1 MDLKFYNVFKKIL
14 TQKLLFQ
21 NIIKIKCIPK
31 FSKQL
36 NFLTYL
42 LLSIYKKLFLSNSH
56 QIKHGHYV
64 QGMIA
69 NKSKKMKK
77 NNVKIC

>member
-1 MDLKFYNVFKKIL
+1 MTSSK
-14 TQKLLFQ
+14 
-21 NIIKIKCIPK
+21 NIDTETIISKHYKNKCIPK

-36 NFLTYL
+36 NVLTYL
-42 LLSIYKKLFLSNSH
+42 LLSIYTKSFLSNSH

-69 NKSKKMKK
+69 NLRK
-77 NNVKIC
+77 

>member
-1 MDLKFYNVFKKIL
+1 MNGFRILRCLQKIL
-14 TQKLLFQ
+14 IQKLLFQ
-21 NIIKIKCIPK
+21 NIMKIKCIPK

-42 LLSIYKKLFLSNSH
+42 LLSIYAKSFLSNSH

-69 NKSKKMKK
+69 NLRK
-77 NNVKIC
+77 